1 MDDGLEEVELDD
13 KGRTLIF
20 GDFNGRPTIDQMGE
34 LFASILTGKTKPLG
48 GYSASGKDITIMTPK
63 K

>member
-13 KGRTLIF
+13 KGRTLIY
-20 GDFNGRPTIDQMGE
+20 GYYNGCPTIDQMGE
-34 LFASILTGKTKPLG
+34 LYASILTGKTKPLG
-48 GYSASGKDITIMTPK
+48 GYSASGKDITIKTPK